1 MFWNKTITDWKTFVA
16 ELEVADLDQLHAAI
30 MDRLTAEAD
39 VQAAHLVLSPEE
51 EATAKVSKIRAIQM
65 IRERLPETR
74 LFVAKR
80 AVDRIPYDPPNRP
93 EGRYA

>member
-1 MFWNKTITDWKTFVA
+1 MFWNKMATDWKTFVA
-16 ELEVADLDQLHAAI
+16 ELELVDLDQLHTAI
-30 MDRLTAEAD
+30 MGRLTAEAD
-39 VQAAHLVLSPEE
+39 VQAAQLILSPEE
-51 EATAKVSKIRAIQM
+51 EATAKVSKIRAIHM
-65 IRERLPETR
+65 IRERLPEAR